1 MYNSFPHLVCH
12 VPTAI
17 LMVAHFSGYENPPG
31 ERLRVIIYLRF
42 LLERCVMLQDAYAST
57 ELKENGPHTFLIQLH
72 LQVNPFNNKIQLKL
86 RHTLQFVAVVGI
98 L

>member
-1 MYNSFPHLVCH
+1 
-12 VPTAI
+12 
-17 LMVAHFSGYENPPG
+17 
-31 ERLRVIIYLRF
+31 
-42 LLERCVMLQDAYAST
+42 MLQDAYAST